1 MITLNDSIDVSH
13 ILSELDSNMIKLNEG
28 DVIRVELYQKM
39 ISGGEEDNLILGAE
53 KPSIDKDKS
62 SVSLRLISDSN
73 SGLEAKPVDIDN
85 SPLGELF
92 FRPNMSVIAKKL
104 INLPPGNLE
113 IVINKNLVLDYLV
126 IVKNLKTTK
135 VTSLELLSATH
146 SEFGDVKNLLSQTDQ
161 NYVEIYPGD
170 QINITFEAGKT
181 SNDKTKYVLKSV
193 GRYETG
199 SSYVMLKGSN
209 LSTAGNENIIPSENK
224 LFDNYPNPFNPTTQ
238 IKYSVKEA
246 GNVQLKIYDAIGKEV
261 AVLVNGEK
269 PSGTYTVNFDAS
281 KLSSGIYFYTII
293 AKDFYQTKKMIL
305 IK

>member
-13 ILSELDSNMIKLNEG
+13 ILSELDSNMINLNEG

-73 SGLEAKPVDIDN
+73 SGLEAKPIDIDN

>member
-1 MITLNDSIDVSH
+1 
-13 ILSELDSNMIKLNEG
+13 
-28 DVIRVELYQKM
+28 
-39 ISGGEEDNLILGAE
+39 
-53 KPSIDKDKS
+53 
-62 SVSLRLISDSN
+62 
-73 SGLEAKPVDIDN
+73 
-85 SPLGELF
+85 
-92 FRPNMSVIAKKL
+92 MSVIAKKL

-181 SNDKTKYVLKSV
+181 SNDKTKYILKSV
-193 GRYETG
+193 GRYETDT
-199 SSYVMLKGSN
+199 SLIMLKGNNLTSTSN
-209 LSTAGNENIIPSENK
+209 EIIIPIENK

-246 GNVQLKIYDAIGKEV
+246 GNVQLKIYDTIGKEV